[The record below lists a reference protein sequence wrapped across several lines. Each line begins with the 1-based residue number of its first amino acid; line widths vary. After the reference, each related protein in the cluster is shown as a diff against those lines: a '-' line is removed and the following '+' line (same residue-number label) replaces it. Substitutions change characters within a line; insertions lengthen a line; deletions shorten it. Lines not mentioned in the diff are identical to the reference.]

1 MAWRVQYSLS
11 VTQNETNANA
21 LIQRLKGTGAM
32 SYLTKLF
39 VAVRENNKGQTM
51 TEYVLILAAIA
62 VVGMTAYTLLGG
74 KITSE
79 ITTVTSSF

>member
-1 MAWRVQYSLS
+1 M
-11 VTQNETNANA
+11 N
-21 LIQRLKGTGAM
+21 
-32 SYLTKLF
+32 YLTKLF
-39 VAVRENNKGQTM
+39 VSIRENNNGQTM

-79 ITTVTSSF
+79 ITTVTSAF

>member
-1 MAWRVQYSLS
+1 
-11 VTQNETNANA
+11 
-21 LIQRLKGTGAM
+21 M

-39 VAVRENNKGQTM
+39 VAVRENKKGQTM

-62 VVGMTAYTLLGG
+62 VVGMTAYTILGG
-74 KITSE
+74 QITSE

>member
-1 MAWRVQYSLS
+1 
-11 VTQNETNANA
+11 
-21 LIQRLKGTGAM
+21 M

-62 VVGMTAYTLLGG
+62 VVGMTAYTLLGA
-74 KITSE
+74 KITSQ
-79 ITTVTSSF
+79 ITTVTSAF